1 MLRALDVST
10 WQEVGSYGTDYDALI
25 VKAAGSDAGF
35 YVDPK
40 CDAHYQ
46 LAKQNGKLLG
56 VYFFAKPSAG
66 SAEEQARFFVDNIRG
81 YIGEAILVLDWE
93 MEVEN
98 VGWAKA
104 WLDKVH
110 ELTGVK
116 PLIYMSGSVANSY
129 DWSSVANADYGLW
142 IAYWPNQYQYSW
154 NWPSSPDEMNYGTGA
169 WPFWAI
175 WQFSSRNGQLDC
187 DVANMDA
194 NGWLAYAGA
203 SDVNPQPVP
212 DPIPTPIPQPA
223 YQEYVVQP
231 GDTLSAIAAKYGTTY
246 QKIAADNGI
255 ADPNLIYPGT
265 VLKIYGGGAPASAVS
280 NTYTVQ
286 PGDNLSAI
294 AAKYGTT
301 WQKIYEDN
309 KGTIGGDPN
318 FITPGMVLI
327 IK

>member
-1 MLRALDVST
+1 MLRALDVSV

-46 LAKQNGKLLG
+46 AAKQNGKLLG

-66 SAEEQARFFVDNIRG
+66 SAEEQAQFFVDNIRG

-129 DWSSVANADYGLW
+129 DWSSVAGADYGLW

-154 NWPSSPDEMNYGTGA
+154 DWPSSPDEMNYGTGA

-194 NGWLAYAGA
+194 AGWKAYA
-203 SDVNPQPVP
+203 SVNGKIPTPQPVP
-212 DPIPTPIPQPA
+212 TPTPQPS
-223 YQEYVVQP
+223 YQEYTVQP
-231 GDTLSAIAAKYGTTY
+231 GDTLSNIAARFGTTYQKIAQDNGIANPDLIFPNQVLKIYGGGGNGGQSAPRTVTHVVQAGETLSGIAAQYGTTY

-255 ADPNLIYPGT
+255 PNPDYIQAGQVLTIY
-265 VLKIYGGGAPASAVS
+265 L
-280 NTYTVQ
+280 
-286 PGDNLSAI
+286 
-294 AAKYGTT
+294 
-301 WQKIYEDN
+301 
-309 KGTIGGDPN
+309 
-318 FITPGMVLI
+318 
-327 IK
+327 

>member
-66 SAEEQARFFVDNIRG
+66 SAEDQAKFFVDNIQG

-104 WLDKVH
+104 WLDKVY

-142 IAYWPNQYQYSW
+142 IAYWPYQYQYSW
-154 NWPSSPDEMNYGTGA
+154 DWPSSPDEMTYGIGA

-187 DVANMDA
+187 DVANMDRE
-194 NGWLAYAGA
+194 GWMAYAGKRGEA
-203 SDVNPQPVP
+203 PAPAPEPVPTPQPEQ
-212 DPIPTPIPQPA
+212 D
-223 YQEYVVQP
+223 YQTYVVQP
-231 GDTLSAIAAKYGTTY
+231 GDNLSMIASRFGTTY

-255 ADPNLIYPGT
+255 ADPNLIFPNQ
-265 VLKIYGGGAPASAVS
+265 VLKIYGAGSAPVS
-280 NTYTVQ
+280 QAEYYTIQ
-286 PGDNLSAI
+286 PGDTLSGISAT
-294 AAKYGTT
+294 YGTSIDQLVA
-301 WQKIYEDN
+301 WNGIANADLIFAGQ
-309 KGTIGGDPN
+309 TIR
-318 FITPGMVLI
+318 VR
-327 IK
+327 